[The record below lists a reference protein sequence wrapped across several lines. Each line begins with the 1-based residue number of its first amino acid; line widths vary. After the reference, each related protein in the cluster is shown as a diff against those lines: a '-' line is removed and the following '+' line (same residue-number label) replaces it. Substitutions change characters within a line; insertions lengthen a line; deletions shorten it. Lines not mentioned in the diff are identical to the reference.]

1 MKIGVYVGSFNPPHK
16 GHIKI
21 VNHLLDKNYL
31 DKIIIIPTGNYWDKN
46 NLVNINDRINMLK
59 FYKNENIIID
69 NKNNNIEY
77 TYQLLKN
84 LSKEHKK
91 DNLYLIIGADNIINF
106 DKWKNYQEVL
116 NLFYDFSKLSN
127 EYLIVGEENFDE
139 EEVEDT
145 SKQKGILILGG
156 ALIVLAFWFS
166 FMCQEEFKYSI
177 AGIATSILAVGL
189 IGYVV
194 LKSILGEIQNRD
206 T

>member
-46 NLVNINDRINMLK
+46 NLVNIIDRINMLK

-116 NLFYDFSKLSN
+116 KYNLIILNRDNIEIDKYLNKLN
-127 EYLIVGEENFDE
+127 KNDKYQIINDLENINISSTMIRDKIKNNDYKNLNNYIDE
-139 EEVEDT
+139 EVLLYI
-145 SKQKGILILGG
+145 KQRNLY
-156 ALIVLAFWFS
+156 
-166 FMCQEEFKYSI
+166 QE
-177 AGIATSILAVGL
+177 
-189 IGYVV
+189 
-194 LKSILGEIQNRD
+194 
-206 T
+206 